1 MVLVLSSNSML
12 GRRIEEHFLTHS
24 IRSTLTISKLA
35 KDIIGIENYRFM
47 SPININT
54 TLLDKILANFM

>member
-1 MVLVLSSNSML
+1 ML

-35 KDIIGIENYRFM
+35 KDIIGIENCRFM
-47 SPININT
+47 SPMNINT
-54 TLLDKILANFM
+54 TLLGKILANYI

>member
-1 MVLVLSSNSML
+1 ML

-35 KDIIGIENYRFM
+35 KDIIGIEKYRFM
-47 SPININT
+47 FPININT
-54 TLLDKILANFM
+54 TLLGKSLANFM